1 MIDFDTRRPLF
12 KNARLKSL
20 TRYLGAR
27 KKGKSGERGTRGKQG
42 GVNFSSTDSPSFP
55 HFFPFPFFPS
65 PFLFPKRRVHKLE
78 QHWQK
83 GSRVLGGKKHT
94 RLVKNFGD
102 TRFPS
107 CFKTGFKNRPCISL
121 LSQKRLLDLS
131 PVIVSRLE
139 GSDNLSICV
148 CQEFVLLSLLQPI
161 PGVTHPSNSP
171 SILSSLYCDK
181 KISPQS
187 METKFLCSSFFFFE
201 TRAEL
206 FEVFK
211 TGLSGFTH
219 G

>member
-12 KNARLKSL
+12 KNARLTSL
-20 TRYLGAR
+20 TRYLGER
-27 KKGKSGERGTRGKQG
+27 KKGKSGKRGTRGIGGWGKQG

-65 PFLFPKRRVHKLE
+65 PSPSPKRRVHQLKH
-78 QHWQK
+78 HWQK

-94 RLVKNFGD
+94 RSVKNFWD

-131 PVIVSRLE
+131 PVIVSRVE
-139 GSDNLSICV
+139 ESDNSSICV
-148 CQEFVLLSLLQPI
+148 FQEFVSLSLLQSI

-171 SILSSLYCDK
+171 LHTQLSL
-181 KISPQS
+181 
-187 METKFLCSSFFFFE
+187 L
-201 TRAEL
+201 
-206 FEVFK
+206 
-211 TGLSGFTH
+211 
-219 G
+219 